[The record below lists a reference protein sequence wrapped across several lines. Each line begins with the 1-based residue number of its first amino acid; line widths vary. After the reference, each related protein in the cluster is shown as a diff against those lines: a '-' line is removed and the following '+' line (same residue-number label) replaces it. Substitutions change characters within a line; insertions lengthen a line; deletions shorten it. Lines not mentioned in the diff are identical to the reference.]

1 MEIDLE
7 LPSSEHEK
15 FDIGSNTNIDDVDS
29 ADRMYV
35 EEDDVNSPTTSEH
48 VEEVFGPN
56 ANVSTVQ
63 NEVDVNA
70 VGLNGVN
77 KGVTCEPHN
86 GLEFETKEAAYSFYR
101 EYARSVGFGITIKAS
116 RRSKK
121 SGKFIDIKIACSR
134 FGSKR
139 VSSST
144 VQPRPCLKTDCKAG
158 MHMKRTPEEKWV
170 VHSFIKEHNHD
181 ICPLDFYDSIRGHN
195 KQPGIVACQKK
206 GLQLALDEGDVQVML
221 DNFMYMQD
229 DNPNFFYSIDFDH
242 EKRLRSVFWVDAKG
256 RHDYINFSDVVF
268 FDTFYVRNK
277 YKVPLVPIIGVNHH
291 FQYILLG
298 CALIGEETTLTFVWL
313 MRTWLKAVGS
323 QAPRV
328 VITDQDKFLKEAV
341 ADVFP
346 DTRHCFC
353 LWHIL
358 RRIFE
363 NLGGI
368 INENEK
374 FMAKFNKCIYRSW
387 TDEQFEK
394 RWWKMVDKFE
404 LKEDEWFHSLYED
417 RNKWVPTYM
426 RDSFFAGLSTTER
439 SESITSFFDR
449 YICRETPFKEFI
461 EQYRTFLEDR
471 YYMEA
476 EADFETCHKQP
487 ALRSPSPFEKQMSR
501 VYTDAVFKKF
511 QFEVLGVV
519 SCHSQEE
526 REDNG
531 TVIYRVDD
539 FEERQNFVVAWNK
552 AELDICC
559 LCHSF
564 EYRGFLCR
572 HAILVLQ
579 NCGLPNIPSH
589 YILKR
594 WTKDAKVRQP
604 TSQISNG
611 LHYRVLRFNDLCK
624 RAMRLVEEG
633 SLSEETYSIAF
644 QALEEVLKHCVGVNN
659 SVRSVLEPNTLAI
672 HGFLDIEEE
681 NQNNSMAKSSK
692 KKKTFKKR
700 KGRSEPDGVT
710 IGIQES
716 CQQMMSSRAHNLD
729 NCYVPQQDMQ
739 GVELSSRAPAF
750 DEYFD
755 AHQNINSV
763 GQLNSNSPIR
773 DDYFSNQQGLQG
785 LGQLHSLATRV
796 GQYGTQQSMQG
807 LLQAQLS
814 FKAPVIHGCFDIQ
827 DNLQDME
834 QSMASS
840 QFHNIATK
848 HLPSKHL
855 SRQLER

>member
-15 FDIGSNTNIDDVDS
+15 LDIGSNTNIDDVDS

-181 ICPLDFYDSIRGHN
+181 ICPLDFYNSIRGHN

-387 TDEQFEK
+387 ADEQFEK

-716 CQQMMSSRAHNLD
+716 CQQMEQMSSRAHNLD

-763 GQLNSNSPIR
+763 GQLNSNSPIH

-827 DNLQDME
+827 DNLQDM
-834 QSMASS
+834 SMASS

>member
-15 FDIGSNTNIDDVDS
+15 LDIGSNTNIDDVDS

-181 ICPLDFYDSIRGHN
+181 ICPLDFYNSIRGHN

-387 TDEQFEK
+387 AGEQFEK

-716 CQQMMSSRAHNLD
+716 CQQMEQMSSRAHNLD

-763 GQLNSNSPIR
+763 GQLNSNSPIH

-796 GQYGTQQSMQG
+796 GQYGTQQTMQG

-827 DNLQDME
+827 DNLQDM
-834 QSMASS
+834 SMASS

>member
-15 FDIGSNTNIDDVDS
+15 LDIGSNTNIDDVDS

-181 ICPLDFYDSIRGHN
+181 ICPLDFYNSIRGHN

-501 VYTDAVFKKF
+501 VYTDAVFRKF

-827 DNLQDME
+827 DNLQDM
-834 QSMASS
+834 SMASS

>member
-15 FDIGSNTNIDDVDS
+15 LDIGSNTNIDDVDS

-181 ICPLDFYDSIRGHN
+181 ICPLDFYNSIRGHN

-501 VYTDAVFKKF
+501 VYTDAVFRKF

-716 CQQMMSSRAHNLD
+716 CQQMEQMSSRAHNLD

-827 DNLQDME
+827 DNLQDM
-834 QSMASS
+834 SMASS